1 MCGIIGITGAEH
13 AAKEVFVGLFTLQH
27 RGQDAAGILSYDDG
41 TTAPE
46 QLGFHIWKD
55 TGLVD
60 NVFNEEIIDR
70 LTGSSAIGHTRYST
84 VGSSDD
90 KSDVQPFALNY
101 PYGMGMAF
109 NGNVVNYSQISE
121 QLRTNKRRH
130 FLSTSDL
137 EVIQNLFADRLAEVT
152 KNQENV
158 GPDQLAEAVQAVYNA
173 AIGGYSVVTLIA
185 GQGLLAFR
193 DPKGIRPLVLG
204 RKLLENNN
212 FAYCVAS
219 EAIVFSFLG
228 YEVVRDVEAGEV
240 IYIDPAG
247 NFHSR
252 KLGTPTKNA
261 HCMFEWVYFSGV
273 ESVLEKIPVYQARLN
288 LGKGLAGLVQASIDR
303 GEMRPDIVVP
313 VPETARIASIALAE
327 ELQLPYREVLI
338 KNRYIHRSFILGTQN
353 KRAKAV
359 DLKLNPVRT
368 EIRGKNVLLVDDS
381 IVRGTTSSRL
391 INLVRSAGAKEVY
404 FASTCSPI
412 RHPCFYGIDFPN
424 EAELLATGRTES
436 EIAAKLDADRV
447 IYLDQESVREAIGT
461 TELCMACL
469 DGKYPTDVSAG
480 KDFTQQRQL
489 QRSRSKP

>member
-41 TTAPE
+41 AENPE
-46 QLGFHIWKD
+46 QLGFHVWKD

-60 NVFNEEIIDR
+60 NVFNEDIIER
-70 LTGSSAIGHTRYST
+70 LTGSAAIGHTRYST

-101 PYGMGMAF
+101 PYGIGIAF
-109 NGNVVNYSQISE
+109 NGNVVNYAEVSE
-121 QLRTNKRRH
+121 KLRKQHRRH

-137 EVIQNLFADRLAEVT
+137 EVIENLFADRLAQVT
-152 KNQENV
+152 NGNEPVTIDHLSQ
-158 GPDQLAEAVQAVYNA
+158 AVQAVYDE

-185 GQGLLAFR
+185 DQGLVAFR
-193 DPKGIRPLVLG
+193 DPKGIRPLILG
-204 RKLLENNN
+204 RKQL
-212 FAYCVAS
+212 ASGKYSYCVAS

-228 YEVVRDVEAGEV
+228 YEVLRDVEAGELIFVDQEGNLHNRV
-240 IYIDPAG
+240 IGQVSPQ
-247 NFHSR
+247 
-252 KLGTPTKNA
+252 A
-261 HCMFEWVYFSGV
+261 HCMFEWVYFAGV
-273 ESVLEKIPVYQARLN
+273 ESVLEKTPVYQARLN
-288 LGKGLAGLVQASIDR
+288 LGKGLARMIQESIDR
-303 GEMRPDIVVP
+303 KEMQPDIVVP

-327 ELQLPYREVLI
+327 ELNIPYREVLI

-368 EIRGKNVLLVDDS
+368 EIKGKNVLLVDDS

-412 RHPCFYGIDFPN
+412 RQPCFYGIDFPN
-424 EAELLATGRTES
+424 QAELLATDRSED
-436 EIAAKLDADRV
+436 EIAERLNADKV
-447 IYLDQESVREAIGT
+447 VYLDQQSLRKAIGIN
-461 TELCMACL
+461 ELCMACL
-469 DGKYPTDVSAG
+469 DGQYPTDVTSG
-480 KDFTQQRQL
+480 KDFSQQRQR
-489 QRSRSKP
+489 QRSRAKS

>member
-1 MCGIIGITGAEH
+1 MCGIIGITGVEQ

-41 TTAPE
+41 SENPE

-60 NVFNEEIIDR
+60 NVFNEHIIER
-70 LTGSSAIGHTRYST
+70 LSGTVAIGHTRYST
-84 VGSSDD
+84 VGSSED

-101 PYGMGMAF
+101 PYGIGIAF
-109 NGNVVNYSQISE
+109 NGNIVNYGEISE
-121 QLRTNKRRH
+121 KLRKEHRRH

-137 EVIQNLFADRLAEVT
+137 EVIQNLFADRLAQVT
-152 KNQENV
+152 NGNDVTMDHLSQ
-158 GPDQLAEAVQAVYNA
+158 AVQAVYDE

-185 GQGLLAFR
+185 DHGLVAFR
-193 DPKGIRPLVLG
+193 DPKGIRPMILG
-204 RKLLENNN
+204 RKQLANGKYS
-212 FAYCVAS
+212 YCVAS

-228 YEVVRDVEAGEV
+228 YEAMRDVEAGEL
-240 IYIDPAG
+240 IFIDRDG
-247 NFHSR
+247 NLHSR
-252 KLGTPTKNA
+252 VLEQTNQRA

-273 ESVLEKIPVYQARLN
+273 ESILEGLPVYEARLK
-288 LGKGLAGLVQASIDR
+288 LGKGLAKMIQKAIDSN
-303 GEMRPDIVVP
+303 EMRPDIVVP

-327 ELQLPYREVLI
+327 EINVPYREVLI

-368 EIRGKNVLLVDDS
+368 EIKGKNVLLVDDS

-412 RHPCFYGIDFPN
+412 RQPCYYGIDFPN
-424 EAELLATGRTES
+424 EKELLATGRSEA
-436 EIAAKLDADRV
+436 EIAEKLNADKV
-447 IYLDQESVREAIGT
+447 VYLEQSSLRKAIGHN
-461 TELCMACL
+461 ELCMACL
-469 DGKYPTDVSAG
+469 DGKYPTDVSSG
-480 KDFTQQRQL
+480 KKFSQQRQR
-489 QRSRSKP
+489 QRSRVWP